1 MAATLA
7 NGWAGLAVVLRPS
20 QNLPP
25 TPPVKKPKPFERCT
39 VSGLFLSFTYD
50 SAVSAAALETFAEQL
65 ARAHAAVPT
74 ALPGPAFCALAEQV
88 LAVLFP
94 ERATRPLASTDA
106 VAATLYHLQA
116 ELGELLA
123 QVPGLPAPPATLAAD
138 LFNGLPN
145 LRVALL
151 RDAEAT
157 LAADPAAQDVTEI
170 LSTYPGFYATA
181 LHRLAHALHQRGV
194 PRLPRLLSEHAHQ
207 RTGIDIHPGAR
218 IGPAF
223 CIDHGTGIVIGETAE
238 IGAHVQLYQGVTLGA
253 LSVTKTLQGL
263 KRHPTI
269 EDHVVIYANATI
281 LGGSTVIGTR
291 SIIGGNVWLTESVP
305 SHSRV
310 YHRAQLHMARQDDPA
325 GELMF
330 SI

>member
-1 MAATLA
+1 MST
-7 NGWAGLAVVLRPS
+7 AV
-20 QNLPP
+20 
-25 TPPVKKPKPFERCT
+25 
-39 VSGLFLSFTYD
+39 
-50 SAVSAAALETFAEQL
+50 LETFAEQL
-65 ARAHAAVPT
+65 ARAHAAVPSP
-74 ALPGPAFCALAEQV
+74 LPGAAFCALAERV

-94 ERATRPLASTDA
+94 ARAARPLVGTDA

-116 ELGELLA
+116 ELGELLG
-123 QVPGLPAPPATLAAD
+123 QVPGLAGAPNGLAAS
-138 LFNGLPN
+138 LFEGLPA
-145 LRVALL
+145 LREALL

-157 LAADPAAQDVTEI
+157 LAADPAAQNVAEI
-170 LSTYPGFYATA
+170 INTYPGFYATA

-194 PRLPRLLSEHAHQ
+194 PRLPRLLSEYAHQ

-218 IGPAF
+218 IGAAF

-238 IGAHVQLYQGVTLGA
+238 IGAYVQIYQGVTLGA
-253 LSVTKTLQGL
+253 LSVAKTLQGL

-269 EDHVVIYANATI
+269 EDYVVIYANATI
-281 LGGSTVIGTR
+281 LGGSTVVGTR